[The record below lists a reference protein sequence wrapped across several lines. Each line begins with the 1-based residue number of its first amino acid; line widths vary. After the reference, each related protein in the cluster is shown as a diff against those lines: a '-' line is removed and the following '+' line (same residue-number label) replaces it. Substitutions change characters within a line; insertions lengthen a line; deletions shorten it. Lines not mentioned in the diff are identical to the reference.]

1 MTLNEQLAKTRVLP
15 LYTATDL
22 TYLPVVESL
31 LIEHELYFIEVT
43 FRSDLALE
51 AIEKLSQS
59 GKLIVGAGT
68 VRTLEQAKAAVE
80 KGARFI
86 VSPAL
91 VPDVVEFCLA
101 ENIPVFPGT
110 ATPNDIQR
118 ATDYGLSV
126 VKFFPADI
134 YGGLSAIKALSGP
147 FYDIRFVP
155 TGGITLENVQDYL
168 SDPQVLAVGGSFIL
182 SEALVKEG
190 REKAD
195 SHFGACKIIAK
206 LSSQL
211 YINKM
216 KQWVPKDFG
225 TIAFLFAEKQRRP

>member
-1 MTLNEQLAKTRVLP
+1 MTLYEQLAKTRVLP

-118 ATDYGLSV
+118 AMDYGLSV

-134 YGGLSAIKALSGP
+134 YGGLPAIKALSGP

-195 SHFGACKIIAK
+195 SHLVHVKSL
-206 LSSQL
+206 LS
-211 YINKM
+211 
-216 KQWVPKDFG
+216 
-225 TIAFLFAEKQRRP
+225 